1 MVLHPNRIS
10 PVDITEHIL
19 QLIFM
24 YQRYWRFMDNHKE
37 IVHYFCHLKNI
48 NVSKSCSDAFDRKK
62 HKNYICGWGSLGE
75 EITIYRDNKYSI
87 FQQER

>member
-1 MVLHPNRIS
+1 
-10 PVDITEHIL
+10 
-19 QLIFM
+19 
-24 YQRYWRFMDNHKE
+24 MDNHKE